1 MKEATIALPKL
12 GAIAVTRVLLGVGIG
27 FLLSEKIGR
36 ERRAIIGGVL
46 AALGALST
54 IPIAIS
60 VVKQVRAE
68 KPNGQPKP
76 MEQPLA

>member
-1 MKEATIALPKL
+1 MKETSIALPKL

-27 FLLSEKIGR
+27 LLLSEKIGR
-36 ERRAIIGGVL
+36 DRRAIVGGVL

-54 IPIAIS
+54 IPLAIG
-60 VVKQVRAE
+60 VVKRARAE

-76 MEQPLA
+76 MQAPLA